1 MVNLEAVDAK
11 VERAHDQLRLLR
23 GEAADFCRERS
34 RLIMPERWGERRLL
48 VYRGGAAALPI
59 RWSVQVGEFAHN
71 LRSALDQLV
80 WQLAAAHGECAGLHG
95 DTPCPGRHNEF
106 PIRSRRDPGRMD
118 VQLCGVGSAAR
129 EYIASVQP
137 PRRFR
142 QLQLLNNGNR
152 VGAGLGM
159 LRDLCNQDKH
169 QMLLLAHVR
178 WTGEWPRDLER
189 SSSHAAWLVDERFH
203 PDHGSR
209 GVVETVGHELHYG
222 QALLITTGWSEWQW
236 LEFPV
241 DAYFDHLPYAQVGTG
256 RAPAVTEVLEACMES
271 VEMVVSRL
279 REEL

>member
-23 GEAADFCRERS
+23 DEAAHFCRERS
-34 RLIMPERWGERRLL
+34 RLIMPEQWGERRLW
-48 VYRGGAAALPI
+48 VYRGGAAALPV
-59 RWSVQVGEFAHN
+59 RWSVRVGEFAHN

-118 VQLCGVGSAAR
+118 VQLCGVGPAAR

-169 QMLLLAHVR
+169 QSCLRAHVR
-178 WTGEWPRDLER
+178 WTGEWPGELER
-189 SSSHAAWLVDERFH
+189 SSLRTARPVDEHAH

-209 GVVETVGHELHYG
+209 GVAETVGRELRYG
-222 QALLITTGWSEWQW
+222 QALLNTTGWPDARH
-236 LEFPV
+236 LKFPV
-241 DAYFDHLPYAQVGTG
+241 DAYFDHLPHSRVGAGQNVSVAET
-256 RAPAVTEVLEACMES
+256 LDACMDS
-271 VEMVVSRL
+271 VELVVSRL
-279 REEL
+279 RQEL